1 MIVTC
6 EKCNTAFDLDEE
18 LIQESGSEV
27 KCSECENVFT
37 VHKSTPVEESEPSL
51 ELEEDAVEISATEEP
66 AEEEFDFEALGLEE
80 KPEAE
85 APTETEEE
93 TVAEE
98 TPESEEEA
106 PSEELDLE
114 AISRAVEEAAEE
126 PEPVSEEASG
136 EEVLDFDLLEAEEP
150 AAEKPA
156 EEAMEF
162 EELSVDE
169 EPGAEE
175 PAVVDEVPAVE
186 EAPEPVWEEEMVEE
200 AEAEEETEVGLVEE
214 EPMPP
219 PVAEQAPPE
228 KKRLSASV
236 MILLVFGLLAGG
248 AFGAYVLLKEKV
260 PFLQSLT
267 GVPQPEA
274 IDPGNLHITIMDEQ
288 ITTEFLENS
297 KAGRVFVI
305 RGMVRNDYPES
316 RNFIRVK
323 GILYSQDGKAI
334 AEKLSYC
341 GNILSDKG
349 LQTLHMATMDGKF
362 QNRMGD
368 DRSNFEIPA
377 GKIVPFMVLFS
388 DLAPDFVEYSV
399 QVVSSAQTK

>member
-6 EKCNTAFDLDEE
+6 EKCNTAFDLDDE

-27 KCSECENVFT
+27 KCSECQNVFT
-37 VHKSTPVEESEPSL
+37 VHKSTPVEGPQPSS
-51 ELEEDAVEISATEEP
+51 ELEEDAVEISAAEEP
-66 AEEEFDFEALGLEE
+66 AEEEFDIEALGLEE
-80 KPEAE
+80 ELEAE
-85 APTETEEE
+85 APAEIEGEAAE
-93 TVAEE
+93 EE
-98 TPESEEEA
+98 TPEPVEEA

-126 PEPVSEEASG
+126 PEAISEEAPE

-150 AAEKPA
+150 AAERPA

-175 PAVVDEVPAVE
+175 PALVEEVPAVE
-186 EAPEPVWEEEMVEE
+186 EAPEPVREQAVVEE
-200 AEAEEETEVGLVEE
+200 AEAEEEPEVEPVEE
-214 EPMPP
+214 KPMPP
-219 PVAEQAPPE
+219 PVAEKALPTR
-228 KKRLSASV
+228 KRLSAPV
-236 MILLVFGLLAGG
+236 MILLVFGLVAGG
-248 AFGAYVLLKEKV
+248 AFGAYVLLKDKV

-267 GVPQPEA
+267 GAPQTVA
-274 IDPGNLHITIMDEQ
+274 IDPGNLHITIIDEQ
-288 ITTEFLENS
+288 ITTEFVENS

-305 RGMVRNDYPES
+305 RGMARNDYPEA

-323 GILYSQDGKAI
+323 GILYSQDGKAVH
-334 AEKLSYC
+334 EKLSYC
-341 GNILSDKG
+341 GNALSDKG
-349 LQTLHMATMDGKF
+349 LQTLDKATMDSKF

-368 DRSNFEIPA
+368 NRSNFEIPA
-377 GKIVPFMVLFS
+377 GKTVPFMVLFS